1 MSNSAPDDFQKDEKY
16 ANYLTSWEFPTVFD
30 EVNNEIKDQKNTWK
44 IKALTELRAKPLT
57 ITSTKSKLIVMK
69 FAQIQ

>member
-44 IKALTELRAKPLT
+44 IKALTELRAKP
-57 ITSTKSKLIVMK
+57 TSTKSKLIVMK